1 MNTNEKVSFFV
12 ATHPNFY
19 PIPPLRDLP
28 TDKLREL
35 MEACE
40 GVLAKRTAEDRRKWI
55 NSRHVAFINAYNN
68 KNAWS
73 FIEGNTTVVVLRDG
87 LHVKHAMARLA
98 PGDTFEFATGL
109 AVAWAHLHGED
120 IPDFI

>member
-1 MNTNEKVSFFV
+1 MAYFGIT
-12 ATHPNFY
+12 THPDDF
-19 PIPPLRDLP
+19 PVTPLRNLS

-40 GVLAKRTAEDRRKWI
+40 NTLTKRVEQDRRHWI
-55 NSRHVAFINAYNN
+55 NSRHMAFVKAYNN
-68 KNAWS
+68 KTAWS
-73 FIEGNTTVVVLRDG
+73 FLEGNTTVVVLRNG
-87 LHVKHAMARLA
+87 LNVKHAMARLA

>member
-1 MNTNEKVSFFV
+1 MYTMATYFGVT
-12 ATHPNFY
+12 THPDDF
-19 PIPPLRDLP
+19 PVTPLRNLS

-40 GVLAKRTAEDRRKWI
+40 DALTRRVEQERRRWVD
-55 NSRHVAFINAYNN
+55 SRYMAFTNAYNN
-68 KNAWS
+68 KTAWS
-73 FIEGNTTVVVLRDG
+73 FIEGNTTVVVLRKG
-87 LHVKHAMARLA
+87 LKIKHAMARLA
-98 PGDTFEFATGL
+98 HGDTFHFATGI